1 MYPKDE
7 ELINKPIVNYDQMR
21 TMYTRTKVPTPNLY
35 APVSLIQ
42 AMNFLADH
50 EDEHIMYAQMNKG
63 ERRAWLKNY
72 LLNHWVA
79 PIPIR

>member
-35 APVSLIQ
+35 GPHHLIQ
-42 AMNFLADH
+42 ALNYLADH
-50 EDEHIMYAQMNKG
+50 EDEHIRYAKMNMG
-63 ERRAWLKNY
+63 ERRVWLKNY
-72 LLNHWVA
+72 LISHWVA